1 MPDGVQAIFARQG
14 CPLPAA
20 DVGQEGHPVSFAQTG
35 GQMHHRR
42 LELEHVHPVRMRL
55 LERHRLAHQGREAL
69 QEPAAGQA
77 PALVLREPDA
87 LHHRVA
93 IAHFRA
99 VRLEMPEDRT
109 VIEPYEHPA
118 DVEHDIADQAL
129 PRSVKRYSGHGVTL
143 PPSPGRALTATTVAL
158 GKKLNSEALAQ
169 V

>member
-1 MPDGVQAIFARQG
+1 MPDGVQAIFARQM
-14 CPLPAA
+14 CPVQVA
-20 DVGQEGHPVSFAQTG
+20 DVGQEEHPVSFAQAV
-35 GQMHHRR
+35 GQIDHRW
-42 LELEHVHPVRMRL
+42 LELEHVHPVLMHL
-55 LERHRLAHQGREAL
+55 LERHRLARQGREAL

-77 PALVLREPDA
+77 PALVVRKPDA

-118 DVEHDIADQAL
+118 DVEHDIAVKAL
-129 PRSVKRYSGHGVTL
+129 NGLTL

>member
-1 MPDGVQAIFARQG
+1 MTAVLHARWRAG
-14 CPLPAA
+14 DIRAT
-20 DVGQEGHPVSFAQTG
+20 DVPSAGRRCWTG
-35 GQMHHRR
+35 GT
-42 LELEHVHPVRMRL
+42 P
-55 LERHRLAHQGREAL
+55 G
-69 QEPAAGQA
+69 
-77 PALVLREPDA
+77 A

-109 VIEPYEHPA
+109 VVEPYEHPA

-129 PRSVKRYSGHGVTL
+129 HGVTL

-169 V
+169 VYA